1 MIIRKMFWQIE
12 QVKVDVLVMF
22 NMSGQYANIIIT
34 PWLSKQPPTFWI
46 KVNIE
51 RNLSWKISNPELTN
65 WDHINLTLIQQ
76 IIFSIEKLN
85 LIRIW
90 TQFFQVNTVD
100 QLLQKI
106 WSFYTFCKANTSVH
120 AKFLFWFFLSFCQG
134 ELQKKQG
141 SKWFFLVSAI
151 FINTFWHQFS
161 M

>member
-1 MIIRKMFWQIE
+1 MFWQIE

-34 PWLSKQPPTFWI
+34 PWLSKQPPTSWI

-120 AKFLFWFFLSFCQG
+120 AKCLFCFFRAFLFVKGNSK
-134 ELQKKQG
+134 KKQG
-141 SKWFFLVSAI
+141 SKWFFLVGAI